1 MARRW
6 IMRAMLV
13 AMLPFG
19 LAACQSSMTAIAPAT
34 GLGGSATPL
43 AFVAVQGPAPDLAQ
57 KFESIL
63 AQEARKRGFEVVSPN
78 TPGNALRVKTYL
90 DAYQAADGK
99 AGFSWVLDTS
109 ENGQTRSNRV
119 RGAAALGSA
128 TGTPWASLDEAAMRQ
143 IAQMSLDDLARQSAG
158 SPAATTIAS
167 TAGTT
172 ESE

>member
-6 IMRAMLV
+6 IMRALLV
-13 AMLPFG
+13 AVLPLG
-19 LAACQSSMTAIAPAT
+19 LAACQSSMTAMAPAT
-34 GLGGSATPL
+34 GLNGSATPL
-43 AFVAVQGPAPDLAQ
+43 AFVAVQGPSPDLAQ

-63 AQEARKRGFEVVSPN
+63 AQEARKRGFEVVSPA

-119 RGAAALGSA
+119 RGAAALGTA
-128 TGTPWASLDEAAMRQ
+128 TGTPWASLDETAMRQ

-158 SPAATTIAS
+158 NAAAAPAATT
-167 TAGTT
+167 

>member
-13 AMLPFG
+13 GLLPLG
-19 LAACQSSMTAIAPAT
+19 LAACQSSMTAMAPAT
-34 GLGGSATPL
+34 GLNGSAMPL

-63 AQEARKRGFEVVSPN
+63 AQEARKRGFEVVGAA

-119 RGAAALGSA
+119 RGAAALGAATSA
-128 TGTPWASLDEAAMRQ
+128 PWASLDETAMRQ
-143 IAQMSLDDLARQSAG
+143 IAQMSLDDLVRQSAG
-158 SPAATTIAS
+158 SPAANAAAATTTS
-167 TAGTT
+167 T